1 MDSRLNSSLTNRA
14 HSNERAYVFCEFYL
28 DIDKYGPTV
37 ITGMIVDAK
46 HNKYSST
53 MKIDNKVKANP
64 EVKIEDIE
72 ELGRENKLDK
82 MREQGDERVRQ
93 KKKDEEVDWDEEG
106 KMFHK
111 VIMYTLGEEI
121 EFRSDTCL
129 EKHDGKIVNFEKDV
143 ILSQHVLAE
152 ILGDLHRDRGYI
164 ETEENHTSK
173 GITDLFNDDFVVK
186 VFREIGTQQIEN
198 KTNNVYQEL
207 WGKVEEQF
215 VGI

>member
-1 MDSRLNSSLTNRA
+1 MKE
-14 HSNERAYVFCEFYL
+14 HVFCEFYL

-72 ELGRENKLDK
+72 EIGRENKLDK
-82 MREQGDERVRQ
+82 MREQGDERVSQ

-106 KMFHK
+106 KMSHK

-121 EFRSDTCL
+121 EFRSDTYL
-129 EKHDGKIVNFEKDV
+129 EKHDGKTVNFEKDV
-143 ILSQHVLAE
+143 KLSQHVLAE
-152 ILGDLHRDRGYI
+152 ILGYLHRGRGYI
-164 ETEENHTSK
+164 ETKEKHISK
-173 GITDLFNDDFVVK
+173 GITDLFNVGFVFK
-186 VFREIGTQQIEN
+186 SIKRNRNTA
-198 KTNNVYQEL
+198 KR
-207 WGKVEEQF
+207 K
-215 VGI
+215 